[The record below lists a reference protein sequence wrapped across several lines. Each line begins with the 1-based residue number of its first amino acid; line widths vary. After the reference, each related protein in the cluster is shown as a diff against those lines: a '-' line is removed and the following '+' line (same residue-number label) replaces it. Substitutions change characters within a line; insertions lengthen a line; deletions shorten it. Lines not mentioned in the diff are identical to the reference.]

1 VNVDPVSR
9 SFLACSHKGHMEITN
24 AAQPNF
30 DPCSELW
37 EPDVKSKSIVQ
48 NLNDTKELGT
58 GALPIVG

>member
-1 VNVDPVSR
+1 
-9 SFLACSHKGHMEITN
+9 MEITN